1 MHLVNSPPQKI
12 LSLMNQAVLWIL
24 RHHRPAALI
33 RQHQRAEVAAAMQTR
48 NTHDPSFNRCMTA
61 AFAVSDL
68 LLVTVMFFFHLISW
82 LYKPDPVRGQI
93 MTSRLP
99 QK

>member
-1 MHLVNSPPQKI
+1 MDPECTWLTLAPPPKKKKKI
-12 LSLMNQAVLWIL
+12 LSPMNQAVLWIL

-33 RQHQRAEVAAAMQTR
+33 RQHQRAEVAAAMQAR

-68 LLVTVMFFFHLISW
+68 LLVTVMGFFFIS
-82 LYKPDPVRGQI
+82 LAGC
-93 MTSRLP
+93 TN
-99 QK
+99 